1 MERNSLIIWG
11 IIMYSIKFPD
21 MLNSAGTNLIEGH
34 EATMSN
40 LRLMLASW
48 KTSLFGD
55 PYFGTDIKR
64 YIYEQNSVV
73 LQDLIIDSIQL
84 AIHDFM
90 PQVYVTRND
99 ITIKQQ
105 NDELFV
111 DIKCINTLDNQPD
124 MFTIKLTEDGNVG
137 G

>member
-1 MERNSLIIWG
+1 
-11 IIMYSIKFPD
+11 MYSIKFPD
-21 MLNSAGTNLIEGH
+21 MLNSAGTNLIEDH

-64 YIYEQNSVV
+64 YIYEQNNVV
-73 LQDLIIDSIQL
+73 LQDLIIDGIQL

-90 PQVYVTRND
+90 PQVYVTRDD
-99 ITIKQQ
+99 IKVKQKD
-105 NDELFV
+105 DEV
-111 DIKCINTLDNQPD
+111 YVEIKCINTLDNQPD
-124 MFTIKLTEDGNVG
+124 IYTIKLTEDGSVTG
-137 G
+137 

>member
-1 MERNSLIIWG
+1 
-11 IIMYSIKFPD
+11 MYSIKFPD
-21 MLNSAGTNLIEGH
+21 MLNSAGTNLIEDH

-64 YIYEQNSVV
+64 YIYEQNNVV
-73 LQDLIIDSIQL
+73 LQDLIIDGIQL

-90 PQVYVTRND
+90 PQVYVTRDD
-99 ITIKQQ
+99 IKVKQKD
-105 NDELFV
+105 DEV
-111 DIKCINTLDNQPD
+111 YVEIKCINTLDNQPD
-124 MFTIKLTEDGNVG
+124 IYTIKLIEDGSVTG
-137 G
+137 